1 MSNMAKLEFPAL
13 EVNGK
18 NYMPWTI
25 DAEMHLESMGIREA
39 INFINDC
46 SLQDKARAHVFL
58 RKHIDQLLR
67 IEYLNVS
74 DPNTLW
80 TLLKERFDHQREIMI
95 PNARNEWMTL
105 RFQDFKKV
113 NEYNSAL
120 FRICSQLRFC
130 GEEVS
135 DEEMLEKTY
144 STFHA
149 SNITLMQQYRMQRFT
164 RYSELNTCLLV
175 AEQNNDLLMKNHES
189 RPTGSVALPE
199 ANATRS
205 NENRNNTRGRGRGR
219 GRGYFNRNQSHNQNH
234 NSGSGRGNYSNRGR
248 GQKMNNYHHP
258 QRDHDQKQG
267 KDKVIKHDAGTSQKS
282 ENTCYRCGS
291 TGHWSR
297 TCRTSIKGKGNEAN
311 LIDNVE
317 FTKLNDDDFCNDM
330 EDVI

>member
-67 IEYLNVS
+67 IEYLNVH
-74 DPNTLW
+74 DPCTLW
-80 TLLKERFDHQREIMI
+80 TNLKERFDHQREIML
-95 PNARNEWMTL
+95 PNARSEWMSL

-149 SNITLMQQYRMQRFT
+149 SNITLMQQYRMQRFS

-219 GRGYFNRNQSHNQNH
+219 G
-234 NSGSGRGNYSNRGR
+234 
-248 GQKMNNYHHP
+248 QKRDNYHHP
-258 QRDHDQKQG
+258 QRDHEQKQG

-297 TCRTSIKGKGNEAN
+297 TCRTPAHLCQLYQDSIKGKGNEAN

-317 FTKLNDDDFCNDM
+317 FTKLNDDDFCNDL
-330 EDVI
+330 EDNLEDII